1 MMEFLQNYLDNV
13 YQTPNDYYREI
24 MQKTLEWQFDN
35 TTQLRLIKEQSYPFT
50 INPIYTEYEVWIN
63 SVSDITS
70 NTNKNIVDFI
80 RVFYK
85 NIDHTLNHRG
95 QKYLYAP
102 DGVNENVYL
111 CYDKMNALTQVPDFK
126 CVRCNNHLT
135 WLDSNGNILK
145 EPCYIGEEITST
157 NNQVTKDVTVPNR
170 RIVCMVQG
178 NPNTSTIKLNQRFI
192 LSHKQAFKI
201 TEMNVYSQDDYVS
214 EDVTLYTFYIEW
226 CTLLDSDNLALNLA
240 DYYTS
245 NYTLQIDQS
254 DLSLQPLSSGQ
265 LTAQVILNGN
275 PTTVPL
281 TWTSSN
287 PLVATIDANGNYN
300 IVGASGTSCTIT
312 CTVQGNTNVTD
323 SITISVASVPTSNK
337 VLTVM
342 PNVIDS
348 IKVNTS
354 RQIYYGVYINDVKQS
369 DIVTITYTG
378 ATSDCYSVVNIT
390 DGIEIKCLKMTP
402 TLLNVTFTSGT
413 LTKTLQIKL
422 SGLL

>member
-85 NIDHTLNHRG
+85 DIDHTLNHRG

-102 DGVNENVYL
+102 DGVNENIYL

-157 NNQVTKDVTVPNR
+157 NNQITKDVTVPNR

-265 LTAQVILNGN
+265 LTAQVMLNGN

-287 PLVATIDANGNYN
+287 PLVVTIDANGNYN

-323 SITISVASVPTSNK
+323 SITISVASVPVSNK